1 MATYGF
7 GKLNGLQLEYID
19 GINMNDYYAAGGSFI
34 STKLLQKLMLQYS
47 TSGKLIYSNRELMDT
62 FHVTRRGLQISISEL
77 EAIGIVHRT
86 FTDPQ
91 TKYVRTGFTLDVDM
105 ATKWLSMTRKDVEN
119 RPRGDLCK
127 HFVMQA
133 VIKVKMFAREL
144 KKILKIKKNELD
156 RKEIQEK
163 LEKINEKQAEYES
176 HIKYIVKHAGKYLN
190 IEFTEADQDDLEST
204 FSKWMS
210 ELDYRP
216 PTMVTN

>member
-1 MATYGF
+1 MASFGF

-19 GINMNDYYAAGGSFI
+19 GINMIDYYAAGGTFI
-34 STKLLQKLMLQYS
+34 AIKLLQKSMLQFS
-47 TSGKLIYSNRELMDT
+47 TSGKLLFSNRELMDT
-62 FHVTRRGLQISISEL
+62 FHVTRRGLQIAMTDL
-77 EAIGIVHRT
+77 EDTGIFHRT

-105 ATKWLSMTRKDVEN
+105 ATKWLSMTRKDVED

-133 VIKVKMFAREL
+133 VIKVKMFARDL
-144 KKILKIKKNELD
+144 KKILKLKKTELD
-156 RKEIQEK
+156 RKEIQDK
-163 LEKINEKQAEYES
+163 LEKINEKQVDYDK
-176 HIKYIVKHAGKYLN
+176 HVKYIVKHTGKYLS
-190 IEFTEADQDDLEST
+190 IEISEVDQDALEST

-216 PTMVTN
+216 PTMATN